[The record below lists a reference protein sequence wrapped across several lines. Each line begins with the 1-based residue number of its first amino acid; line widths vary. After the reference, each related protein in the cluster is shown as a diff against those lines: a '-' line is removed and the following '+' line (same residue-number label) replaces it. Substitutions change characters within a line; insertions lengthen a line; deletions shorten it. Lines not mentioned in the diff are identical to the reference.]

1 MEENYERP
9 EYSEINQRQAPVA
22 AQEQSLPNATATLV
36 LGILS
41 IVMCG
46 IGLVMGIIA
55 MVLHKKDKALYESN
69 PAVYDQSFKTARAGY
84 ICGLIGTILSACIVV
99 FYIIYFVFIF
109 SFIASS
115 AAFNA

>member
-9 EYSEINQRQAPVA
+9 EYSEMKQSQQPHVVL
-22 AQEQSLPNATATLV
+22 EKSLPNATATLV

-46 IGLVMGIIA
+46 VGLVMGIIA
-55 MVLHKKDKALYESN
+55 MVLHKKDKSLYENN

-84 ICGLIGTILSACIVV
+84 ICGLIGTILSACIIA
-99 FYIIYFVFIF
+99 FYAIYFMFIV
-109 SFIASS
+109 SVIASS
-115 AAFNA
+115 NAFNV